1 VKRVMA
7 EAYRRKGFYERAV
20 NLMEQYTAGYRND
33 PEGYLALIELY
44 SKTGQ
49 TEKIDRT
56 IAMVMILK
64 GSKSWNDLIDE
75 YNGDSA
81 AHAYVP
87 RKDTFLAVV
96 RKNLLK
102 DF

>member
-1 VKRVMA
+1 
-7 EAYRRKGFYERAV
+7 
-20 NLMEQYTAGYRND
+20 
-33 PEGYLALIELY
+33 
-44 SKTGQ
+44 
-49 TEKIDRT
+49 
-56 IAMVMILK
+56 MILK

-75 YNGDSA
+75 YNGESA

>member
-1 VKRVMA
+1 
-7 EAYRRKGFYERAV
+7 
-20 NLMEQYTAGYRND
+20 
-33 PEGYLALIELY
+33 
-44 SKTGQ
+44 
-49 TEKIDRT
+49 
-56 IAMVMILK
+56 MILK